1 MTTKFIIGLSGT
13 HGTGKSTILNGVEA
27 AGFNVDRTQLSRQ
40 AQAALG
46 WDTLARAQDSVE
58 NMWAL
63 QNTILAALNNRDYLI
78 EFEKRLTMVERSP
91 ADLWAYTRMWCE
103 RLGVN
108 WLTDER
114 TREYYA
120 KCKLWAERYDIV
132 LFVRQHPNVPFVAE
146 PNRADRESRDYVE
159 YGIEDFLVSEKIPR
173 YTFWSTDADERIEAA
188 INFMT
193 PIESPVK
200 KENS

>member
-1 MTTKFIIGLSGT
+1 MTTKYIIGLSGT

-27 AGFNVDRTQLSRQ
+27 AGYSVDRTQLSRQ

-46 WDTLARAQDSVE
+46 WDTLAIAQESVE

-63 QNTILAALNNRDYLI
+63 QNTIMAALNNRDYLI
-78 EFEKRLTMVERSP
+78 EFEKRRTMVERTP

-114 TREYYA
+114 AISYYDR
-120 KCKLWAERYDIV
+120 CKLWMQRYDIV
-132 LFVRQHPNVPFVAE
+132 LFVRQHPDVPFVAE

-159 YGIEDFLVSEKIPR
+159 YGIEGFLVTEKIAR
-173 YTFWSTDADERIEAA
+173 YTFWSTNPTERIAA
-188 INFMT
+188 AMNFMA
-193 PIESPVK
+193 PIESLPK